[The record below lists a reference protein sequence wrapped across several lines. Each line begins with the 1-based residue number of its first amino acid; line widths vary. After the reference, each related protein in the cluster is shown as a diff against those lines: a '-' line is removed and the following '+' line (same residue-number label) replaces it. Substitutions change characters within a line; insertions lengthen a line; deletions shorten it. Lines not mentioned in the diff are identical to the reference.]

1 MNICC
6 VDASSI
12 ACMASKV
19 QNELQDSKAK
29 VDDLMQ
35 EGAHFVKEVV
45 HGSKEGV
52 PLTCLKGVVRI
63 YGEVTT
69 RKLLLKG

>member
-1 MNICC
+1 MCDLRGEEVAFMRC
-6 VDASSI
+6 YF
-12 ACMASKV
+12 
-19 QNELQDSKAK
+19 EAK
-29 VDDLMQ
+29 YDNLVQ

>member
-1 MNICC
+1 MRCYF
-6 VDASSI
+6 
-12 ACMASKV
+12 
-19 QNELQDSKAK
+19 EAK
-29 VDDLMQ
+29 YDNLVQ

-52 PLTCLKGVVRI
+52 PLTCLKGVVGI
-63 YGEVTT
+63 YGEVPT